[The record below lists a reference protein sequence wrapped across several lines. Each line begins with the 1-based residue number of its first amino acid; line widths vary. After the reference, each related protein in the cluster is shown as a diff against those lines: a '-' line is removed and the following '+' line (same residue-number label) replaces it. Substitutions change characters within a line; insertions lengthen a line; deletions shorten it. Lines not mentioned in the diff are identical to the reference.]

1 MEIFKIVAF
10 GLLGMFLFLVFKDRR
25 DVIAILISLIT
36 GTIIVIFILDKLFS
50 IFNFM
55 QEISVKA
62 NIDTVYLNLVF
73 KIIGIA
79 FITSFGSEI
88 CKDAEAASIAKKIE
102 MSGKIMILVLAI
114 PILMSLLESIL
125 KIM

>member
-1 MEIFKIVAF
+1 
-10 GLLGMFLFLVFKDRR
+10 MFRVGDYVTRKSYNND
-25 DVIAILISLIT
+25 I
-36 GTIIVIFILDKLFS
+36 
-50 IFNFM
+50 
-55 QEISVKA
+55 
-62 NIDTVYLNLVF
+62 VF

-88 CKDAEAASIAKKIE
+88 CKDAEASNIAHKIE
-102 MSGKIMILVLAI
+102 LSGKIMILVLAI

>member
-1 MEIFKIVAF
+1 MEIFKVVSL
-10 GLLGMFLFLVFKDRR
+10 GLIGMFIYMLFKDRR
-25 DVIAILISLIT
+25 DVIAVLISLVT
-36 GTIIVIFILDKLFS
+36 GTIIVIFVLDKIFS
-50 IFNFM
+50 VFSFM
-55 QEISVKA
+55 QEISNKA
-62 NIDTVYLNLVF
+62 NIDTAYINIVF

-88 CKDAEAASIAKKIE
+88 CKDAEASNIAHKIE
-102 MSGKIMILVLAI
+102 LSGKVMILVLAI

>member
-1 MEIFKIVAF
+1 MEIFKIVSL
-10 GLLGMFLFLVFKDRR
+10 GLIGMFIYMVFKDRR
-25 DVIAILISLIT
+25 DAIAVLISLVT
-36 GTIIVIFILDKLFS
+36 GTIIVIFILDKLFAVFS
-50 IFNFM
+50 FM
-55 QEISVKA
+55 QDISNKA
-62 NIDTVYLNLVF
+62 NIDTAYLNIVF

-88 CKDAEAASIAKKIE
+88 CKDAEASNIAHKIE
-102 MSGKIMILVLAI
+102 LSGKIMILVLAI